1 MHRRAA
7 PGTAHQKEY
16 VMKIA
21 IIGQG
26 NVGSALRKGFTRGGH
41 EARTSN
47 EDNSRQTAAWGEVV
61 VLAVPY
67 AALDEVVRQLGPT
80 LEGKVVIDV
89 TNALTKDMQL
99 ALGYST
105 SGAEELQRKLPK
117 SKVVKAFN
125 TVFAQHM
132 DKGSLNGQPLTVF
145 AAGDDAEA
153 RKTVLRLEKDIGF
166 DAVDAGPLQHAR
178 ELEPMGFF
186 NIQLGYVLGQGAGI
200 GFRQVRA

>member
-1 MHRRAA
+1 
-7 PGTAHQKEY
+7 
-16 VMKIA
+16 MKIA

-26 NVGSALRKGFTRGGH
+26 NVGSALQKGFTKGGH
-41 EARTSN
+41 EVRTSD
-47 EDNSRQTAAWGEVV
+47 EKNSRETAQWGEVV
-61 VLAVPY
+61 VLAVPFG
-67 AALDEVVRQLGPT
+67 ALDEVVKQIGST
-80 LEGKVVIDV
+80 LDGKVVIDV
-89 TNALTKDMQL
+89 TNALTEDMKL
-99 ALGYST
+99 AVGYST
-105 SGAEELQRKLPK
+105 SGAEQLQQKLPK
-117 SKVVKAFN
+117 AKVVKAFN

-178 ELEPMGFF
+178 ELEPLGYF